1 MVIAEQDTSEAIE
14 SGETFLA
21 RMAALASIIE
31 TSGAEGDRIGALPAN
46 LVDALHEARMF
57 RLLLPKAYGGA
68 ELSPPEF
75 FQVIEAA
82 AKLDGSTAW
91 CLCQGNGCAMSA
103 AYVAPD
109 VANEI
114 WGEDPRGVLAWGPG
128 PATMR
133 ADGED
138 YRVSGKC
145 SFASGAHH
153 ATWRGV
159 HCVLVDDAGEPIRD
173 RSGKSMMRTAL
184 VPAEKLPLRVI
195 WDTIGLRGT
204 GSDAYEADDLPVA
217 REYTMSRDDASEWHY
232 RSPLYVWPQMSLYA
246 SGFSGTA
253 LGLARGMMDGF
264 KALAMEKRPCMA
276 KDVLRDNAVVQAT
289 VARGE
294 VRLKAA
300 RGFVLGEI
308 SDIWEEA
315 RASGE
320 LTIGNR
326 VRIRLAT
333 THAIHEAKDV
343 ADDVYDLAGASAIFA
358 SSPFERRFRD
368 LHTVTQQLQGRQTHF
383 QTVGAFMLGH
393 PADTSV
399 L

>member
-1 MVIAEQDTSEAIE
+1 
-14 SGETFLA
+14 
-21 RMAALASIIE
+21 
-31 TSGAEGDRIGALPAN
+31 
-46 LVDALHEARMF
+46 
-57 RLLLPKAYGGA
+57 
-68 ELSPPEF
+68 
-75 FQVIEAA
+75 
-82 AKLDGSTAW
+82 
-91 CLCQGNGCAMSA
+91 
-103 AYVAPD
+103 
-109 VANEI
+109 
-114 WGEDPRGVLAWGPG
+114 
-128 PATMR
+128 
-133 ADGED
+133 
-138 YRVSGKC
+138 
-145 SFASGAHH
+145 
-153 ATWRGV
+153 
-159 HCVLVDDAGEPIRD
+159 
-173 RSGKSMMRTAL
+173 MMRTAL

-264 KALAMEKRPCMA
+264 KALAIEKRPRMA

>member
-128 PATMR
+128 RPPCGPMA
-133 ADGED
+133 
-138 YRVSGKC
+138 
-145 SFASGAHH
+145 
-153 ATWRGV
+153 
-159 HCVLVDDAGEPIRD
+159 
-173 RSGKSMMRTAL
+173 RT
-184 VPAEKLPLRVI
+184 
-195 WDTIGLRGT
+195 T
-204 GSDAYEADDLPVA
+204 GSAANARSPVA
-217 REYTMSRDDASEWHY
+217 RTTPPGAASTAFWSTTRASR
-232 RSPLYVWPQMSLYA
+232 
-246 SGFSGTA
+246 SGT
-253 LGLARGMMDGF
+253 G
-264 KALAMEKRPCMA
+264 
-276 KDVLRDNAVVQAT
+276 
-289 VARGE
+289 
-294 VRLKAA
+294 AA
-300 RGFVLGEI
+300 R
-308 SDIWEEA
+308 A
-315 RASGE
+315 
-320 LTIGNR
+320 
-326 VRIRLAT
+326 
-333 THAIHEAKDV
+333 
-343 ADDVYDLAGASAIFA
+343 
-358 SSPFERRFRD
+358 
-368 LHTVTQQLQGRQTHF
+368 
-383 QTVGAFMLGH
+383 
-393 PADTSV
+393 
-399 L
+399 